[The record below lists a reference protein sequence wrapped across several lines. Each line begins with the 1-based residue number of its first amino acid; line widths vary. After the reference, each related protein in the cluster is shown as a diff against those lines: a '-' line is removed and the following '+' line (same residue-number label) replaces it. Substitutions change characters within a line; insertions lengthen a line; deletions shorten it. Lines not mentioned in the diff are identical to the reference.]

1 MLKDFSK
8 LETFL
13 TVVREKSFSKASA
26 KLGISQPAVTQQIK
40 YLEEYLDTK
49 IVERKKNGIRLTK
62 EGEEVYR
69 IAQKMERCI
78 QNAEKELFKIINK
91 EITFIIGASF
101 TIGNYVL
108 PEVLNNIKEAI
119 SNDVLIKVEVSE
131 KVLQEVME
139 KKCDL
144 GLIESPIFKEGL
156 IYREW
161 MEDELVLFSN
171 TPLPKYVKKED
182 LYDFKW
188 ICREEGSHTRKMVS
202 ELFESM
208 GVECKNFNV
217 ISEVSSSTAV
227 VQTILRSPV
236 DKDHPTVSI
245 ISKYAIASEV
255 ESGKLYES
263 RIKGHK
269 LKRKFYIAYT
279 KERKHD
285 AFIEKVVDFLLRL
298 KSR

>member
-13 TVVREKSFSKASA
+13 TVVKEKSFSKASA

-40 YLEEYLDTK
+40 YLEDYLDAK

-62 EGEEVYR
+62 EGEEVYK

-78 QNAEKELFKIINK
+78 KNAEKELFRIINK

-119 SNDVLIKVEVSE
+119 QNDVFIKVDVSE
-131 KVLQEVME
+131 KIVDEVLD
-139 KKCDL
+139 KKCDI
-144 GLIESPIFKEGL
+144 GLIESPVFKEGL

-171 TPLPKYVKKED
+171 TPLPRYVKKED
-182 LYDFKW
+182 LYKFNW
-188 ICREEGSHTRKMVS
+188 ICREEGSHTRKMIA

-217 ISEVSSSTAV
+217 ISEVSSTTAV
-227 VQTILRSPV
+227 VQTILRSPIN
-236 DKDHPTVSI
+236 KNNPTVSI
-245 ISKYAIASEV
+245 ISRYAIANEV
-255 ESGKLYES
+255 ENGKLYEAK
-263 RIKGHK
+263 IKGHK
-269 LKRKFYIAYT
+269 LKRKFYICYI
-279 KERKHD
+279 KEKKHD
-285 AFIEKVVDFLLRL
+285 AFIEKVVEYLLKL
-298 KSR
+298 KK

>member
-40 YLEEYLDTK
+40 YLEDHLETK
-49 IVERKKNGIRLTK
+49 IIERKKNGVRLTK
-62 EGEEVYR
+62 EGEEVYK
-69 IAQKMERCI
+69 IALKLERCI

-91 EITFIIGASF
+91 EITFIIGSSF

-108 PEVLNNIKEAI
+108 PEVINNIKEAI
-119 SNDVLIKVEVSE
+119 NNNVSIKIDVSE
-131 KVLQEVME
+131 KVVNEVLD
-139 KKCDL
+139 KKYDL

-161 MEDELVLFSN
+161 MDDELVLFSN
-171 TPLPKYVKKED
+171 SPLPKYVKKED
-182 LYDFKW
+182 LNRFKW

-217 ISEVSSSTAV
+217 IGEVSSSTAV
-227 VQTILRSPV
+227 VQTILRSKI
-236 DKDHPTVSI
+236 DKESPTVSI
-245 ISKYAIASEV
+245 ISRYAIADEV
-255 ESGKLYES
+255 KEGKLYEAK
-263 RIKGHK
+263 IKGYK
-269 LKRKFYIAYT
+269 LKRKFYIVYS
-279 KERKHD
+279 KEKKHD
-285 AFIEKVVDFLLRL
+285 PFTEKVVDFLLKL
-298 KSR
+298 KK

>member
-40 YLEEYLDTK
+40 FLEDYLETK

-78 QNAEKELFKIINK
+78 NNAEKELFKIINK

-108 PEVLNNIKEAI
+108 PEVLNNIKQAI
-119 SNDVLIKVEVSE
+119 NNDVFIKVEVSE
-131 KVLQEVME
+131 KILNEVLD
-139 KKCDL
+139 KKCDI
-144 GLIESPIFKEGL
+144 GLIESPIFKDGL

-171 TPLPKYVKKED
+171 TPLPKYIKKDD
-182 LYDFKW
+182 LYNFNW

-236 DKDHPTVSI
+236 NKDNPTVSI

-255 ESGKLYES
+255 ESGKLYEA

-269 LKRKFYIAYT
+269 LKRKFFIVYT
-279 KERKHD
+279 KDRKHD
-285 AFIEKVVDFLLRL
+285 AFIEKVVDFLLKL
-298 KSR
+298 KNK

>member
-227 VQTILRSPV
+227 VQTILRSSV

>member
-40 YLEEYLDTK
+40 YLEDYLDTK

-69 IAQKMERCI
+69 IAQKLERCI
-78 QNAEKELFKIINK
+78 LNSEKELFKIINK

-119 SNDVLIKVEVSE
+119 NNDVFIKVEVSE
-131 KVLQEVME
+131 KIVDEVLD
-139 KKCDL
+139 KKCDI
-144 GLIESPIFKEGL
+144 GLIESPVFKEGL

-161 MEDELVLFSN
+161 MDDELVLFSN
-171 TPLPKYVKKED
+171 TPLPKYVRKED
-182 LYDFKW
+182 LYKFNW
-188 ICREEGSHTRKMVS
+188 ICREEGSHTRKLVS
-202 ELFESM
+202 EVFESM
-208 GVECKNFNV
+208 GVECKSFNV

-236 DKDHPTVSI
+236 DKQNPTVSI
-245 ISKYAIASEV
+245 ISKYAIANEV
-255 ESGKLYES
+255 ESGKLYEA
-263 RIKGHK
+263 RIKGYK
-269 LKRKFYIAYT
+269 IKRKFYIVYT

-285 AFIEKVVDFLLRL
+285 PFIEKVVSFLLKL
-298 KSR
+298 KK